1 MGSEI
6 NCVLNA
12 VFMAVVLNV
21 VLSCVLSRFATEDE
35 IDPPQGASNL
45 PLKSQFMH
53 MMVHHKQVMVMSSL
67 IVGLVTGLAVY
78 LGYKLCPVTKLRKML

>member
-35 IDPPQGASNL
+35 IDPPGCPSKL

-53 MMVHHKQVMVMSSL
+53 MMVHHKKVMVMSSM

-78 LGYKLCPVTKLRKML
+78 LGYTLCPVTKLRKML

>member
-1 MGSEI
+1 MGSES

-21 VLSCVLSRFATEDE
+21 VLACVLSRFATEDE
-35 IDPPQGASNL
+35 VDPPRGASNL

-53 MMVHHKQVMVMSSL
+53 MMVHHGQVPFMSSIIVAI
-67 IVGLVTGLAVY
+67 IVGLSVY
-78 LGYKLCPVTKLRKML
+78 LGYKLSPIKLLKI